1 MLIQNND
8 RFVQPV
14 YFDGMEI
21 GKIHPTD
28 IDSFIEYH
36 NVLFVFWE
44 LKEQGK
50 DFEQVRGQFT
60 ALVRTVDRIE
70 KGGGKAVLYVCE
82 HNVPKDKPIHLA
94 DTIVV
99 KAYWQGEWITPNKTT
114 TAKDAFFHAID
125 WANRFEQWERQNK

>member
-50 DFEQVRGQFT
+50 DFEQVRG
-60 ALVRTVDRIE
+60 TVYRI
-70 KGGGKAVLYVCE
+70 GK
-82 HNVPKDKPIHLA
+82 DSKPNR
-94 DTIVV
+94 
-99 KAYWQGEWITPNKTT
+99 KRRWQGSSVCLRTQCP
-114 TAKDAFFHAID
+114 
-125 WANRFEQWERQNK
+125 ERQTDTSCRHNRC